1 MFEIGRLC
9 VKIAGRDAGKKCVV
23 IDVLDNNF
31 VLIDG
36 QTRRRKCN
44 LRHLEPL
51 DKIIILTKNASNDEV
66 IRALKEES
74 IECEE
79 KKEAKH
85 KQSQRPTKKKAVNK
99 KLEEAKPKK
108 VKTKEAKETKKENT
122 ETLEKAEKPETK
134 KKSVKKEQKS
144 VE

>member
-31 VLIDG
+31 VLVDG

-44 LRHLEPL
+44 MRHLEPL
-51 DKIIILTKNASNDEV
+51 DKIISLTKNASNDEV

-74 IECEE
+74 IGCEE

-85 KQSQRPTKKKAVNK
+85 KQSQRPTKKKAVKK

-122 ETLEKAEKPETK
+122 ENPEKTETK
-134 KKSVKKEQKS
+134 KKSINKEHKS

>member
-79 KKEAKH
+79 KKEAK
-85 KQSQRPTKKKAVNK
+85 Q
-99 KLEEAKPKK
+99 KK

-122 ETLEKAEKPETK
+122 ETVEKAEKPETK

>member
-122 ETLEKAEKPETK
+122 ETVEKAEKPETK